1 MTAIKLCG
9 LSTEASVQAALDVDA
24 EMIGLNFFE
33 PSPRY
38 VSPQSAAKLAQI
50 IRRQTAHTT
59 EIIALTVNMDD
70 EGHSRI
76 VDVLKPDWIQL
87 HGKETPDRVA
97 QIKKKFDLPVMK
109 AFGISTRED
118 LAQLDDYKHVVDRFL
133 FDAKPPKD
141 SVLPGGNGAAFD
153 WHLMENLE
161 LGKPI
166 VLSGGLDKDNVAE
179 AIHITRP
186 AAVDVSSGIESGK
199 GIKDL
204 DKIRAF
210 AAAVRNADAG

>member
-9 LSTEASVQAALDVDA
+9 LSTEASVQAALEVDA

-97 QIKKKFDLPVMK
+97 QIKRKFDLPVMK